1 MLLNSMKFW
10 NKINKT
16 INLMN
21 KTHNSK
27 KETIFYSMFKNLNK
41 EEQTDFQPEKQNFMK
56 LKL

>member
-1 MLLNSMKFW
+1 MLLNSMKFQ
-10 NKINKT
+10 NKINKA

-27 KETIFYSMFKNLNK
+27 KETIFYLMFKNLNK